1 MAHLFKK
8 NAATSVLANI
18 EESIRVEDGVV
29 SFKVNTGKGSAEQSL
44 RVQDFRPVMAVL
56 NEYAQGGIP
65 RAGFLSPVDIV
76 RQTIHLDTEDN
87 TVSFRMDEGKGA
99 KPVKVSLDD
108 FAKVVGFLTDCADQ
122 IDPLPV
128 KKGKGT
134 VEG

>member
-44 RVQDFRPVMAVL
+44 RVQDFRPVMQVL

-65 RAGFLSPVDIV
+65 RAGSLSPVDIV
-76 RQTIHLDTEDN
+76 RQTIHLDSEDN

-122 IDPLPV
+122 IDPLPT
-128 KKGKGT
+128 KKVKGT

>member
-8 NAATSVLANI
+8 NTATSVLSNI

-65 RAGFLSPVDIV
+65 REGSFSPVDIV
-76 RQTIHLDTEDN
+76 RQTIHIDEEGM
-87 TVSFRMDEGKGA
+87 VAFRMDEGKGA

-108 FAKVVGFLTDCADQ
+108 FSAVVGFLNGCADQ
-122 IDPLPV
+122 IDPLPT
-128 KKGKGT
+128 KKPKN
-134 VEG
+134 EG